1 MTYYP
6 HLVTDSMMRSN
17 HFSFCP
23 QVSVGELSGLP
34 EEQMKRVA
42 RIFVPAR
49 NAMQSGTHNTLEWKL
64 EFENQERWENPLM
77 GWASR

>member
-1 MTYYP
+1 
-6 HLVTDSMMRSN
+6 MRRSSWSN
-17 HFSFCP
+17 HFSFSP
-23 QVSVGELSGLP
+23 QVSVGELSGIP

-49 NAMQSGTHNTLEWKL
+49 NAMQSGTHKTLEWKL